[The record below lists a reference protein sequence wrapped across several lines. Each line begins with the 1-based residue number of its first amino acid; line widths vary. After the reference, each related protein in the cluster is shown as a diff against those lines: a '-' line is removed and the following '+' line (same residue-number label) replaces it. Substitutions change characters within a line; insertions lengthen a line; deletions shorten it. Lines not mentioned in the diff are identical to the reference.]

1 MVNIKRR
8 SGEPGGPES
17 GRSCECFSEKN
28 PGIKGGGMVLM
39 ASVEGVDAGEK
50 KRGAIFL
57 FFFAL
62 CLLLFLALLA
72 GRHSDSTPG
81 TTVVYFLCFV
91 CSSEG
96 TN

>member
-1 MVNIKRR
+1 
-8 SGEPGGPES
+8 
-17 GRSCECFSEKN
+17 
-28 PGIKGGGMVLM
+28 M

-72 GRHSDSTPG
+72 GRHSDNTPG
-81 TTVVYFLCFV
+81 NYCCLFPLLCVFL
-91 CSSEG
+91 
-96 TN
+96 